1 MCPCSSPGCKTNRC
15 HLGKSRT
22 LRCSGEMVHLLVM
35 LHVGS
40 VGPQPGPWHRDAAS
54 KKPHL
59 GIRPRLSHPGRRS
72 CSGAAVSRSPFAVK
86 LCARTLGTQHRS
98 PSEGL
103 LNCSSRRTGRFF
115 KKHKPAF

>member
-1 MCPCSSPGCKTNRC
+1 MCACSSPGCKTNRC

-40 VGPQPGPWHRDAAS
+40 VGLQPGPLAWHRDAAS
-54 KKPHL
+54 KKPRL
-59 GIRPRLSHPGRRS
+59 GIRPRLSRPGRRS
-72 CSGAAVSRSPFAVK
+72 CRFEESFCSQA
-86 LCARTLGTQHRS
+86 LCTYAWDSAPH
-98 PSEGL
+98 PDEGL
-103 LNCSSRRTGRFF
+103 LNCSARRTGHFF